1 VDQPAWV
8 CVGSVRRVAAE
19 RAFGRVPATAGW
31 VEWHDDLPGNR
42 LDRVHAL
49 TALTPMPWWEVL
61 YLKVKFTKT
70 KVWPNPEIRNLREHE
85 FVHFGRWTFV
95 RPPRGTGKLGDR
107 YVLIETNYNGSFA
120 EYLDTI
126 ATDLKKHMNKI
137 WGGCYGCPENM
148 QPTTEFRRWARDH
161 EAPAQHYFCPYPDAT
176 VKEIEVALA
185 LRRDLE
191 ELVKGADE
199 RGGDRA
205 VEKLAGEI
213 DRLLVRLERTTAPE
227 SKIGWG
233 RRIANALRALWWP
246 DRFGRV
252 SALTIRTP
260 ISPSRLEALENHLA
274 RLGPSPFSQVPGTH
288 FARWVVV
295 KQLRN
300 EGNRFRSSN
309 PLDAHPPMLLFG
321 AAVDGTPDRYLDVLC
336 AQLPAEGC
344 AVWTDHCEGLDQSG
358 ALDRI
363 ALKRY
368 LKSKRVRGGLFY
380 AGYEASAT
388 EVVEA
393 VQARRRLREYGLWRQ
408 GRDSARCVA
417 EFRRRFAR
425 ASGAARAWP

>member
-1 VDQPAWV
+1 
-8 CVGSVRRVAAE
+8 VAAE

-31 VEWHDDLPGNR
+31 VEWQDDLPGNR

-49 TALTPMPWWEVL
+49 TALTPMPWWQVL
-61 YLKVKFTKT
+61 FLKAKFTKT
-70 KVWPNPEIRNLREHE
+70 KVWPNPEIHDLRKHE

-126 ATDLKKHMNKI
+126 ATDLKQHMDKI
-137 WGGCYGCPENM
+137 WGGCYGCPKNL

-191 ELVKGADE
+191 ELARGADQHV
-199 RGGDRA
+199 GDRA
-205 VEKLAGEI
+205 VEKLADEI

-233 RRIANALRALWWP
+233 ERIANALRALFWP

-260 ISPSRLEALENHLA
+260 ISPARLEALENHLA

-288 FARWVVV
+288 FARWAVVE
-295 KQLRN
+295 QLRN
-300 EGNRFRSSN
+300 EGKRFRSSN
-309 PLDAHPPMLLFG
+309 PLDVHPPMLLFG

-344 AVWTDHCEGLDQSG
+344 AVWTDHCEGLDQPG
-358 ALDRI
+358 ALDRT

-408 GRDSARCVA
+408 GRDSARCVS

-425 ASGAARAWP
+425 APGVERAWP